1 MASHREPIFNWP
13 IVICLVLLG
22 AFGWAVR
29 SSLNSVFDNF
39 GFGTGMLVCAVSLAV
54 IIAAAFSYD
63 HLQARRSR
71 QLQRP
76 ERNDFQPPET

>member
-1 MASHREPIFNWP
+1 MATRREPIFNWP
-13 IVICLVLLG
+13 IVICLVILG

-29 SSLNSVFDNF
+29 SGLNSAFDNF
-39 GFGTGMLVCAVSLAV
+39 GFGTGMLVCGVSVAV

-63 HLQARRSR
+63 HLQAQRSR

-76 ERNDFQPPET
+76 ERNDFRSPET